1 MRLEWLELLDFR
13 NHRRTAVDRIP
24 EGLVVVV
31 GPNGEGKTNLLE
43 GMFFLYS
50 LRSPRTSSN
59 APLVREGAEVGYARG
74 EFEGKEGRALVEV
87 EIPRK
92 GASRV
97 KLNKSPLRRKR
108 ELRRQ
113 VRSVLFGP
121 FDLPVVIGDPS
132 KRRDFMDEALIALWP
147 LQDGISSA

>member
-1 MRLEWLELLDFR
+1 MHLEWLELRGFRDPRRPALD
-13 NHRRTAVDRIP
+13 DIP
-24 EGLVVVV
+24 EGLIVVV

-43 GMFFLYS
+43 GMFFLYA
-50 LRSPRTSSN
+50 LRSPRSSTN
-59 APLVREGAEVGYARG
+59 APLVREGAEVAYARG
-74 EFEGKEGRALVEV
+74 ELSGTEGKPPGEV

-113 VRSVLFGP
+113 
-121 FDLPVVIGDPS
+121 
-132 KRRDFMDEALIALWP
+132 
-147 LQDGISSA
+147 

>member
-24 EGLVVVV
+24 EGLIVVV

-59 APLVREGAEVGYARG
+59 APLVREGA
-74 EFEGKEGRALVEV
+74 
-87 EIPRK
+87 
-92 GASRV
+92 
-97 KLNKSPLRRKR
+97 
-108 ELRRQ
+108 
-113 VRSVLFGP
+113 
-121 FDLPVVIGDPS
+121 
-132 KRRDFMDEALIALWP
+132 
-147 LQDGISSA
+147 

>member
-1 MRLEWLELLDFR
+1 MRLEWLELRDFR
-13 NHRRTAVDRIP
+13 NHRRTAVDHIP
-24 EGLVVVV
+24 EGLIVVV
-31 GPNGEGKTNLLE
+31 GPNGEGKTNLIE

-50 LRSPRTSSN
+50 LRSPRTSTN

-74 EFEGKEGRALVEV
+74 EFDGKEGRALVEV

-113 VRSVLFGP
+113 VRSVLFGR
-121 FDLPVVIGDPS
+121 S
-132 KRRDFMDEALIALWP
+132 TCRW
-147 LQDGISSA
+147 